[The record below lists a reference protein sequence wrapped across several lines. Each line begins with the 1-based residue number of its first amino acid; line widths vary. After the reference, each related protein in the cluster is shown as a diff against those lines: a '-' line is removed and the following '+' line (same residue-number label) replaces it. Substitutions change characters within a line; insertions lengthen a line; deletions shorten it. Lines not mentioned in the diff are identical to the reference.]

1 MVRRQLLKP
10 LAMSLVLIATLFA
23 TTAAECSAP
32 AVAGLQEAP
41 PRHVLLINSY
51 DQLMSW
57 VANLTNAANETLA
70 PEENNLV
77 LHIEN
82 MDTKRYHS
90 EEYYTAFRETLR
102 AKYRSTQISLILCS
116 DNNAFDFLR
125 AYRNELFPGVPVVF
139 CGVNDFSPEMLKGLS
154 GFTGVAEVISPGE
167 TVKLI
172 LRLHPDTKEIFIIN
186 DYLKT
191 GRAWEQSIRKE
202 LEPLHLPV
210 KFTYNR
216 NLSLAELKAQLMSLP
231 QETVVLLGVYF
242 SDRDGLSL
250 TYETVGEALAG
261 AARVPVYCLLD
272 FNIRGGIIGGKVIS
286 GYHQG
291 QLMAQYAMRVLKGE
305 RPDSIPPMQSPE
317 ANRFIFDYKG
327 LVRHGIPE
335 AHLPEGAVVLN
346 KPFSLY
352 ETYRY
357 QTWLVLC
364 LIITLCIT
372 IIALLSSMRLR
383 EQAERMQQR
392 FRHALDHAGD
402 SIVLFD
408 AETRSIVDVN
418 VTACASL
425 GYTREELL
433 TKKPEDLNTVYN
445 TQELL
450 DDMQR
455 HIAASME
462 AVVIQTRNIR
472 KDGSTFPVEVS
483 LRTLPSYQ
491 GQAPLLIASVR
502 DISERMEAQDRLEG
516 LQRMLQ
522 LIIDS
527 MPSILVAV
535 TREGFVLQWNK
546 WTEQQ
551 TGRSSDKAQGKHL
564 SDVFPRL
571 AKEMGNIRKVIDSGQ
586 PAERLKVK
594 RFDAGRTLWENITI
608 FPLAGQ
614 SAQAAVLRV
623 DDVTER
629 VRIEDMMIQTEKMM
643 SVGGLAAGM
652 AHEINNPLGGI
663 IQGLQNV
670 QRRFSPDLPANR
682 EVAERLD
689 CSLETMHRYM
699 EERMITRMLEGAWES
714 ATRAARIV
722 ANMLDFS
729 RRTGTHFEPHEING
743 LLEDC
748 VELVSSDYDL
758 RKGIDFRKISI
769 VREFDSSLPLVN
781 CCRTEIE
788 QVFLNLMKNA
798 AEAMAMESADR
809 KPEIILRTR
818 SLGDSVLI
826 EICDNGPGMDEET
839 SKRVFE
845 PFFTTK
851 PTNMGTGLGLS
862 VSYFIVTENHHGSIQ
877 VLSTKGE
884 GATFRITLPV
894 SHAAQSLQGAG
905 E

>member
-1 MVRRQLLKP
+1 MLRRQLLKP
-10 LAMSLVLIATLFA
+10 LAMSLVLVATLLA
-23 TTAAECSAP
+23 TNGAECSAP
-32 AVAGLQEAP
+32 VVAGMQEAP

-57 VANLTNAANETLA
+57 VSNLTNAANETLA

-90 EEYYTAFRETLR
+90 EEYYAAFRETLR

-202 LEPLHLPV
+202 LAPLHLPV

-216 NLSLAELKAQLMSLP
+216 NLSLAELKTRLRSLP

-291 QLMAQYAMRVLKGE
+291 QLMAQYAMRVLRGE
-305 RPDSIPPMQSPE
+305 RPDSIPPMQSPD
-317 ANRFIFDYKG
+317 ANRFIFDYNG
-327 LVRHGIPE
+327 LARHGIPE

-352 ETYRY
+352 ETYKY

-364 LIITLCIT
+364 LIIILCIT

-383 EQAERMQQR
+383 VQAEYMQQR

-402 SIVLFD
+402 SIMLFD

-425 GYTREELL
+425 GYSREELL
-433 TKKPEDLNTVYN
+433 TKKPEEINTVYN
-445 TQELL
+445 TPELL
-450 DDMQR
+450 DDLQR
-455 HIAASME
+455 QIAASME
-462 AVVIQTRNIR
+462 AVVIPTRNIR

-483 LRTLPSYQ
+483 IRTLPSYQ

-522 LIIDS
+522 SIIDS

-535 TREGFVLQWNK
+535 TREGVVLQWNK
-546 WTEQQ
+546 WTELQ
-551 TGRSSDKAQGKHL
+551 TGRSSDKAQGKPL

-614 SAQAAVLRV
+614 SAQVAVIRV

-670 QRRFSPDLPANR
+670 HRRFSPDLPANR

-699 EERMITRMLEGAWES
+699 EERMITRILEGAWES

-729 RRTGTHFEPHEING
+729 RRTETHFEPHNINE

-769 VREFDSSLPLVN
+769 IRDFDSSLLQVN

-798 AEAMAMESADR
+798 AEAMAMEPTSRA
-809 KPEIILRTR
+809 PEITLRTR
-818 SLGDSVLI
+818 GFGDAVII
-826 EICDNGPGMDEET
+826 EISDNGPGMDEET
-839 SKRVFE
+839 CKRVFE

-862 VSYFIVTENHHGSIQ
+862 VSYFIITENHHGSIQ

-884 GATFRITLPV
+884 GATFRISLPV
-894 SHAAQSLQGAG
+894 SHAAQTSQEAG